1 MKIER
6 LKSLVK
12 CDIASCRRKA
22 DYTIV
27 SGVSVS
33 QNINLCHD
41 CAVEI
46 YEALGRILVPK
57 SPHNMLNKSESTIKE
72 SESERASDV
81 RENGK
86 KAAAAKNVKKTASKQ
101 PEGR

>member
-12 CDIASCRRKA
+12 CDVASCRRKA
-22 DYTIV
+22 EYTIV

-33 QNINLCHD
+33 QNINLCRD

-46 YEALGRILVPK
+46 YEALGKILVPK
-57 SPHNMLNKSESTIKE
+57 SPQNMLNKSKSTIKGDAVTPVAE
-72 SESERASDV
+72 KEN
-81 RENGK
+81 ENGVSKGLK
-86 KAAAAKNVKKTASKQ
+86 KKKEPT
-101 PEGR
+101 EER